1 MPHLLLYDVYS
12 VCILFPMC
20 GKFGCLFLSY
30 ELPQAFLLV
39 NIINVRIMRVLS
51 IYQNN
56 WLHFFQLQ
64 HSMRTDILH
73 LFSLL
78 LWWYANFCQTIT
90 LEVVSSDTDD
100 WQCEVGIPW
109 PMTSYLCWWAARQIL
124 TDYDVHIYYPAL
136 CVQLLLIIA
145 IGLCYSILLF
155 SRRMATRALT
165 V

>member
-73 LFSLL
+73 LFSSFVVVCKSLSDHHPWGCVVWY
-78 LWWYANFCQTIT
+78 WWLTMWSGYSLTNDILFM
-90 LEVVSSDTDD
+90 LVSSLTNPH
-100 WQCEVGIPW
+100 WLWCP
-109 PMTSYLCWWAARQIL
+109 YLLPCS
-124 TDYDVHIYYPAL
+124 L
-136 CVQLLLIIA
+136 CAIIVDH
-145 IGLCYSILLF
+145 CYWFMLQHFVIQPEDGY
-155 SRRMATRALT
+155 
-165 V
+165 